1 MFKISLP
8 VQRFV
13 IGCLLLMIIII
24 IGNDFLND
32 CWAFSDHAQDVILQS
47 RTQS

>member
-13 IGCLLLMIIII
+13 IGCIFLMILI
-24 IGNDFLND
+24 IGFNAVMNGMWDWLD
-32 CWAFSDHAQDVILQS
+32 EVQDILYHS
-47 RTQS
+47 

>member
-13 IGCLLLMIIII
+13 IACIILMIIII
-24 IGNDFLND
+24 GFDAFANDMWNWNNTIQNLLY
-32 CWAFSDHAQDVILQS
+32 H
-47 RTQS
+47 T